1 MMKPVAIIANP
12 ASGKDI
18 RRLVAHGSVVPN
30 SEKVNIIRRVFMGLD
45 SMGIEEVF
53 VMPDHYGIGHKA
65 LEGLDLS
72 LKVTILDMI
81 PENTQDDST
90 RAAELSVEKGAA
102 CLIVLGGDGTNRVVA
117 KASDYT
123 PLLSVATGTNNVFS
137 SMVEG
142 TLAGI
147 AAGVFALN
155 DSPVDELTRQEP
167 KLEIW
172 RGEELLDIALID
184 LVVSSGGFVASR
196 ALWDVSTLKEVF
208 LTRAEPENIGFSSLG
223 GYLCHLPH
231 LSGTGLRIRIGPG
244 KSMVKAPIAPGL
256 IKKVPIESFRVFQP
270 GEEIFVKDS
279 SPTVVALDGKREFSL
294 VEGEELTVRL
304 NLKGPRVFKLT
315 ETLRQASKD
324 CLFLTQES

>member
-1 MMKPVAIIANP
+1 MKPVAIIANP

-30 SEKVNIIRRVFMGLD
+30 SEKVNIIRRLFMGLD
-45 SMGIEEVF
+45 SMGIREVF

-90 RAAELSVEKGAA
+90 RAAGMSVEKGAA
-102 CLIVLGGDGTNRVVA
+102 CLVVLGGDGTNRVVA
-117 KASDYT
+117 KASRDT
-123 PLLSVATGTNNVFS
+123 PLLSIATGTNNVFS

-167 KLEIW
+167 RLEIW
-172 RGEELLDIALID
+172 RGDELLDIALID
-184 LVVSSGGFVASR
+184 LVISSGGFVASR

-231 LSGTGLRIRIGPG
+231 LSGTGLHIRIGPG

-279 SPTVVALDGKREFSL
+279 SPTVVALDGEREFSL

-304 NLKGPRVFKLT
+304 NLKGPRVIKLT